1 MENKAAV
8 PVLFCIPDLTGFT
21 KFITSTDDTLFSQK
35 VISNVLNKLIGS
47 NILALSVAEIEG
59 DAIFFYRSGRLPAIS
74 KVAKQC
80 KILFE
85 TFNNVI
91 DSYQK
96 SDPENHN
103 KYLANNQLG
112 IKIIIHFGHINTT
125 KIKGRTKLMGEDV
138 ILAHKLLKNS
148 VAIPSYILLT
158 DKYLEKLRDKKV
170 VKNWFDWE
178 KLKRGRDKYE
188 HFGLTQ
194 YSYISLVDCKNFN
207 KSKL

>member
-1 MENKAAV
+1 MENNSAV

-21 KFITSTDDTLFSQK
+21 KFITSTENTAFSQK
-35 VISNVLNKLIGS
+35 VISNLLNKLIAS
-47 NILALSVAEIEG
+47 NILGMSVAEIEG
-59 DAIFFYRSGRLPAIS
+59 DAIFFYKRGRLPAIGN
-74 KVAKQC
+74 VAKQC
-80 KILFE
+80 KIIFE
-85 TFNNVI
+85 TFNSVI
-91 DSYQK
+91 NSFQK
-96 SDPENHN
+96 SDAENYN

-112 IKIIIHFGHINTT
+112 IKIIIHFGHINIT

-148 VAIPSYILLT
+148 VSIANYILLT
-158 DKYLEKLRDKKV
+158 DQYLEKLKDKKV

-194 YSYISLVDCKNFN
+194 YSYISLVDCENLNKN
-207 KSKL
+207 K